1 MESAIEADHLMRDDG
16 PIAEPPAPK
25 YPVRDLVADT
35 DPRLQSP
42 KRCGHYGHHRSDGS
56 LCLGWVIKGLKHC
69 KTHVGKRTDLAIAE
83 GQVILEFSDPAKYG
97 LGDTQVDP
105 GEVLLRLVSQAWWR
119 VERYAAEIARIVG
132 EHDSLMSALTG
143 NTYAVT
149 EDGGTV
155 KTGEYIRAMTVLEAN
170 ERDRAFNY
178 AVKAVAA
185 GLAER
190 QVAVLEQQVKL
201 LERALVAA
209 VEEAG
214 LGQAVAERLL
224 IGVERNL
231 RLVSG

>member
-1 MESAIEADHLMRDDG
+1 MRAD
-16 PIAEPPAPK
+16 EPVVERSEPK
-25 YPVRDLVADT
+25 YPVREPVADD

-83 GQVILEFSDPAKYG
+83 GQVILEFSDPSKYG
-97 LGDTQVDP
+97 LGDAQVDP

-132 EHDSLMSALTG
+132 KHADLAEAPTG

-178 AVKAVAA
+178 SVKAVAA

-214 LGQAVAERLL
+214 LGAGVSERLL
-224 IGVERNL
+224 IGVERHL